1 MYMGVKDV
9 HFSSIPRI
17 FKVQKDLKIIL
28 VVNNYKH
35 MEPKSRCDKSFPG
48 LRRSLCKIRGTTILS
63 SQIQYMLDD

>member
-1 MYMGVKDV
+1 MYIGVKDV

-35 MEPKSRCDKSFPG
+35 VEPKSRFDKSFPG
-48 LRRSLCKIRGTTILS
+48 LRRSLCNLRGTTILS

>member
-17 FKVQKDLKIIL
+17 FKVQKDIKIIL

-35 MEPKSRCDKSFPG
+35 MEPKSKCDKSFPG
-48 LRRSLCKIRGTTILS
+48 PRRSLLKVKDTAMIRS
-63 SQIQYMLDD
+63 